1 MVKTNIKEK
10 ALEIANKYYPEA
22 KCVLLTG
29 SQLEAEFLSPV
40 SDVDIVL
47 IGSQFNNVSSDGLK
61 EENYKI
67 DFTRVDY
74 LNLINILID
83 NSYNPNPTLIYM
95 LKDGFILKDERGIAK
110 LAKAFCEYLFV
121 KGNKDQHNELRG
133 LRTGLTKLKKHFLK
147 KLDNLYNPFILG
159 DFLKLMA
166 SSYLFIRDNGWYAHD
181 GFRQVKKILITE
193 KNAPFLNDMA
203 HLSHGFINN
212 PSENVDIILNYIDKY
227 LNILANPQISSH
239 SDKKLIINLNFR
251 NQSLNVFY
259 KDICHSILAHPYLA
273 KFFILGQI
281 HNYRHIFKNKYSL
294 IFNNRLEGYD
304 EIVLMKE
311 LHSLFFKERKRIL
324 DLDMVNPSYAY
335 KIFGNQDVYEKVEDF
350 LSYVN
355 HEIIMTINQDKQY
368 NPHKIF
374 LIGIIISIVML
385 KSFRIRPD
393 KVQVLAAD
401 YLMKKWMPSDYI
413 QSTNYENIG
422 KLSEK
427 LIRDFHISYI
437 NNKSVFD
444 EIQEE
449 FILNGNMT
457 NDEIDLNKI
466 SSYCQDI
473 IQSINNSTH
482 KLSDLNI
489 LSVDINTITLEEKIS
504 YWYLSNTL
512 EMMLNTIGIE
522 TENRSYFAYVLGHL
536 YNK

>member
-1 MVKTNIKEK
+1 MIQTNIKEK

-22 KCVLLTG
+22 KCVILTG
-29 SQLEAEFLSPV
+29 SQLEPEFLSPV
-40 SDVDIVL
+40 SDIDILL

-83 NSYNPNPTLIYM
+83 SSYNPNSILIYM
-95 LKDGFILKDERGIAK
+95 LKDGVILKDETGIAK

-121 KGNKDQHNELRG
+121 EGNKGYHNELRS
-133 LRTGLTKLKKHFLK
+133 LKTGLTKLKKHFLK
-147 KLDNLYNPFILG
+147 KLDRLYNPFILG

-166 SSYLFIRDNGWYAHD
+166 SSYLFIRDNGWFAHD

-203 HLSHGFINN
+203 HLAHGFINN
-212 PSENVDIILNYIDKY
+212 PSDNVDIILNYIDKY
-227 LNILANPQISSH
+227 LSILGKPQISSH
-239 SDKKLIINLNFR
+239 FDKKLIININFR
-251 NQSLNVFY
+251 SQNLNVFY
-259 KDICHSILAHPYLA
+259 RDICHSILMHPYLSN
-273 KFFILGQI
+273 FFMIGQI

-294 IFNNRLEGYD
+294 IFNNKLEGYD

-311 LHSLFFKERKRIL
+311 LYSLFFKERKRIL
-324 DLDMVNPSYAY
+324 DLDMVNPAYAY
-335 KIFGNQDVYEKVEDF
+335 KIFGNEDVFEKVEDL
-350 LSYVN
+350 LSYVS
-355 HEIIMTINQDKQY
+355 HEIILRINLDKRY

-374 LIGIIISIVML
+374 LIGMIISIIML
-385 KSFRIRPD
+385 KSFKINPD
-393 KVQVLAAD
+393 KVPVLAD

-413 QSTNYENIG
+413 QSINYENIG
-422 KLSEK
+422 KLSTK
-427 LIRDFHISYI
+427 LVRDFHNSYI
-437 NNKSVFD
+437 NNKSIFD
-444 EIQEE
+444 EIQKE
-449 FILNGNMT
+449 FILNGNMV

-466 SSYCQDI
+466 SNYCQDV
-473 IQSINNSTH
+473 IQSINNSTY

-489 LSVDINTITLEEKIS
+489 LSVDINTITLEEKTS

-522 TENRSYFAYVLGHL
+522 TENRSYFAYVLGCL
-536 YNK
+536 YK